1 MDPIVVNLSAENP
14 IHEMASICMECFREG
29 ATKLMLTKIPYFK
42 EVIISSFDCENCGNS
57 NNSVQPASGI
67 ADTGIKYTLNV
78 TNENDLTRQ
87 VIKSEYATITIPD
100 IELEIPPESQKGS
113 SSTVEGFLSK
123 TKEGILQQQDARRET
138 YPEVAAQL
146 DNFMTK
152 IDDLLSV
159 CTPFTFI
166 LTDPSGN
173 SFVENPRA
181 PKEDPQLKSENYT
194 RGKADE
200 DLLGITSIRESIQ
213 REALNNNNEVEN
225 TPVIHNE
232 NTDVMTFEAVCNACG
247 KDALCN
253 MKQVDIPFFKT
264 ILLMANVCDHCGF
277 KDSEVKSAGGIA
289 EKGQRI
295 VLEIT
300 DPSMDLVRDIL
311 KSETAVLKIPELDLS
326 MTSGCLGGRFTTVE
340 GLLEQVKEQLM
351 SINPFSF
358 GDSGVENSNDMKNVV
373 GGLESIIKGEK
384 LVSIILEDPAGNSF
398 IQNLYAPDDDPH
410 LKITYYERSDEDD
423 EELGI
428 KYMKTENY

>member
-14 IHEMASICMECFREG
+14 VHEMTSICMECFREG

-78 TNENDLTRQ
+78 TNENDLNRQ

-213 REALNNNNEVEN
+213 REALNNNEVEN

-289 EKGQRI
+289 EKGQRTL
-295 VLEIT
+295 LEIT

-358 GDSGVENSNDMKNVV
+358 GDSSVENSNDMKNVV
-373 GGLESIIKGEK
+373 SGLESIIKGEK